1 MLQKPRKW
9 QRESGPNDM
18 GHPVHTPRC
27 SLKDIK
33 VAFIVEQKLKPPIGL
48 YYFEDLSCNV
58 THYSHVGPLL
68 ENVRLSARECA
79 SSVRIVPNV

>member
-1 MLQKPRKW
+1 
-9 QRESGPNDM
+9 M

-48 YYFEDLSCNV
+48 YYFEDL
-58 THYSHVGPLL
+58 
-68 ENVRLSARECA
+68 LSSPCGAA
-79 SSVRIVPNV
+79 SRKRPSLCT